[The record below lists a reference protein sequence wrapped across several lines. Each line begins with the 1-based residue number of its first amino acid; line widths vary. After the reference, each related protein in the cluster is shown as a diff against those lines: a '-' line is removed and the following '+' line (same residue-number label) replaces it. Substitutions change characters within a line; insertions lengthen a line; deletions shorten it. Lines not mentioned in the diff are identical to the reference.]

1 MGELALI
8 KEDDSLTGLILDSL
22 RGEEFLMGVYIKEA
36 LVLWAADL
44 PLTGEP
50 YVELAF
56 NGDEYMEA

>member
-36 LVLWAADL
+36 LVL
-44 PLTGEP
+44 
-50 YVELAF
+50 
-56 NGDEYMEA
+56 